1 MSGVK
6 HIQLFPS
13 EQSVVETKDLRTDD
27 FVISVDDIEELVVV
41 AVLVQTIVYI
51 LQGGSVLFA
60 PD

>member
-51 LQGGSVLFA
+51 LHGGSVLFA

>member
-27 FVISVDDIEELVVV
+27 FVISVDDIEKLIVI
-41 AVLVQTIVYI
+41 AVLMQAIVYV
-51 LQGGSVLFA
+51 LQGGSVFFSF
-60 PD
+60 D